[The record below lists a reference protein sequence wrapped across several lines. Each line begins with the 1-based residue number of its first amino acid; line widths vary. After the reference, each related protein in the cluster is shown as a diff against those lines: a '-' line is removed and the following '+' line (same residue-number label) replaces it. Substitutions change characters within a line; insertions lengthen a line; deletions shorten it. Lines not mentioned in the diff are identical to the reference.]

1 MTDQTTPGAATPAP
15 ATSTPTA
22 QPGQPDPA
30 AVAEAWK
37 AARAKQPGV
46 RFTKL
51 PPNVAALYASTAAP
65 AGNAPATPVD
75 DPAAQAPGTQDGAG
89 TPQDPNAPAEV
100 AAHDVSAFA
109 GDNAPLNEIDAM
121 HARVGL
127 AHQLQASDEIPG
139 LDAGIAN
146 EYGKQLATA
155 LQNPPTHAQKLQ
167 AMSETAHTLQWR
179 YPNGQDKKVL
189 ADAQAELKLLAA
201 RIPELP
207 GWLERTGGG
216 NDVGIIIRL
225 AERHAQRAAARIASA
240 ARGTARR

>member
-1 MTDQTTPGAATPAP
+1 MTDQTTPGAPAP
-15 ATSTPTA
+15 AAPTVPA
-22 QPGQPDPA
+22 QSGQPDPA

-51 PPNVAALYASTAAP
+51 PPNVAALYDNTAAP
-65 AGNAPATPVD
+65 AGDSVAPAGTGT
-75 DPAAQAPGTQDGAG
+75 AQGPKAQPDAT
-89 TPQDPNAPAEV
+89 QDPNAPAEV
-100 AAHDVSAFA
+100 AAAHDVSAFA
-109 GDNAPLNEIDAM
+109 GDNAPMNEIDAM
-121 HARVGL
+121 QARVGL

-139 LDAGIAN
+139 LDAGTAN
-146 EYGKQLATA
+146 EYGKMLAA
-155 LQNPPTHAQKLQ
+155 GLQNPPTHAQKLQ
-167 AMSETAHTLQWR
+167 AMDETARALQWR

-207 GWLERTGGG
+207 ALLERTGGG

-225 AERHAQRAAARIASA
+225 AQRHAQRAAARIANA
-240 ARGTARR
+240 ARGATRR